1 MRTNLCSN
9 LHHGAVIASY
19 DVKREITPE
28 EKCEIQNYLDSILE
42 EEDFDADA
50 FSDYFFEILNQK
62 GLISYDN
69 KTVADFYI

>member
-1 MRTNLCSN
+1 MILKLCQNKENNFGQKS
-9 LHHGAVIASY
+9 
-19 DVKREITPE
+19 
-28 EKCEIQNYLDSILE
+28 EIQNYLDGILE
-42 EEDFDADA
+42 EENFDADV